1 MAVLFGK
8 KKEGV
13 TLRPRIRR
21 STPLMDV
28 GLAVIL
34 GAVTGVYIFKDT
46 MQRWQVSE
54 DKYTATAQKHKEVAL
69 DYNHALIFW
78 FQVQTCIQDSYNAAT
93 FLAPFLAWREVA
105 VRSYGK
111 LSKFVGHRKELV
123 YINKLMN
130 KFKL

>member
-21 STPLMDV
+21 STPLMD
-28 GLAVIL
+28 
-34 GAVTGVYIFKDT
+34 
-46 MQRWQVSE
+46 
-54 DKYTATAQKHKEVAL
+54 HKEVAL

-93 FLAPFLAWREVA
+93 FLAPFLAWRELGLHMVIIVTPGA
-105 VRSYGK
+105 PVLHDQIS
-111 LSKFVGHRKELV
+111 VETA
-123 YINKLMN
+123 
-130 KFKL
+130 